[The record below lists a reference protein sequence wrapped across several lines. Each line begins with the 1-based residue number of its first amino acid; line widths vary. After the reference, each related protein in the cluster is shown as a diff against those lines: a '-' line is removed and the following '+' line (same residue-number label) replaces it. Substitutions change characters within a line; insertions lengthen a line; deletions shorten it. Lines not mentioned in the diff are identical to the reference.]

1 LEYRLKNEY
10 GVDIKLTQLNHRH
23 ARWITEI
30 NGKPEDLNIT
40 STTFIV
46 KDKRDNF
53 VLLFENEWSIRW
65 AEEKNPSLK
74 LEDIAK
80 RDLL

>member
-1 LEYRLKNEY
+1 M
-10 GVDIKLTQLNHRH
+10 
-23 ARWITEI
+23 
-30 NGKPEDLNIT
+30 
-40 STTFIV
+40 IV
-46 KDKRDNF
+46 HDQDERY

-65 AEEKNPSLK
+65 SEEKNPSLK